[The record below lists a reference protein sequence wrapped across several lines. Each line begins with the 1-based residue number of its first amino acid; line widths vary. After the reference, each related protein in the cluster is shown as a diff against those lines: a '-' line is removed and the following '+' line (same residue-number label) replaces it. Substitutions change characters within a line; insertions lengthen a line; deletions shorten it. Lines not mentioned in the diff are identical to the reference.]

1 MADRQRLSRTGSTPS
16 GNPTGIRRVKRFAK
30 HGSGPMSKIIE
41 ALKSQETKPKEVRID
56 KSAHEL
62 TQEQLADIYF
72 ATTNRPRSSEPPVII
87 RLIERPRLATYIPWI
102 LACLAF
108 AATLFS
114 LFSTKRVLVD
124 IKVLDENSA
133 FLHALD
139 RRSLDEARAPDL
151 NNQPTVA
158 NSFSVADFVF
168 EGAAYLN
175 SSRDKNGMLTLINS
189 SVAPFARA
197 SLRLDPPLDLSHAK
211 IIFYAKGG
219 RGGETVAFALKDE
232 GNIQGFYKGKL
243 LPFPDRLTTGWQ
255 KAEIVIAHE
264 TAKDFDSRH
273 VTSLRFE
280 FGSKDTGNK
289 PGDLILI
296 KDLQWVPEA

>member
-1 MADRQRLSRTGSTPS
+1 
-16 GNPTGIRRVKRFAK
+16 
-30 HGSGPMSKIIE
+30 MSKIIE
-41 ALKSQETKPKEVRID
+41 ALRVGDHPPKEVRIE

-72 ATTNRPRSSEPPVII
+72 SATGRPKTAEPPII
-87 RLIERPRLATYIPWI
+87 IKLIERPRLATYIPWI

-124 IKVLDENSA
+124 IKVLDEKSA
-133 FLHALD
+133 YIHGLD
-139 RRSLDEARAPDL
+139 RRSLDEERAPSKDDRTAVS
-151 NNQPTVA
+151 NGFP
-158 NSFSVADFVF
+158 VADFIF

-175 SSRDKNGMLTLINS
+175 SSKDKNGLLTLINS

-197 SLRLDPPLDLSHAK
+197 SLRLDTPLDLSNAK
-211 IIFYAKGG
+211 LIFYAKGG

-232 GNIQGFYKGKL
+232 ENVQGFYKGKIF
-243 LPFPDRLTTGWQ
+243 PFPDRLTTGWQ
-255 KAEIVIAHE
+255 KAEIVMGQD
-264 TAKDFDSRH
+264 TAKDFDVRR
-273 VTSLRFE
+273 VTNLRFE
-280 FGSKDTGNK
+280 FGAKDTGNK

-296 KDLQWVPEA
+296 KDLQWVRES

>member
-1 MADRQRLSRTGSTPS
+1 MADRQGLSRASVTPFGNSAGGRRTKRVTKRS
-16 GNPTGIRRVKRFAK
+16 GGLL
-30 HGSGPMSKIIE
+30 SKSLE
-41 ALKSQETKPKEVRID
+41 ALRVQETKPKEVRID

-72 ATTNRPRSSEPPVII
+72 TTTNKPRTSELPVII

-139 RRSLDEARAPDL
+139 RRSLDEASAPALDKKS
-151 NNQPTVA
+151 TVS
-158 NSFSVADFVF
+158 NEFSVADFVF

-175 SSRDKNGMLTLINS
+175 SSKDKNGMLTLINS

-197 SLRLDPPLDLSHAK
+197 SLRLEPPLDLSRAK

-232 GNIQGFYKGKL
+232 GNVQGFYKGKL

-255 KAEIVIAHE
+255 KAEIVIAQE
-264 TAKDFDSRH
+264 TAKDFDSRRI
-273 VTSLRFE
+273 TSLRFE

-296 KDLQWVPEA
+296 KDLQWAPES

>member
-1 MADRQRLSRTGSTPS
+1 
-16 GNPTGIRRVKRFAK
+16 
-30 HGSGPMSKIIE
+30 MSKIIE
-41 ALKSQETKPKEVRID
+41 AFKAPEESKPKEVRIE

-72 ATTNRPRSSEPPVII
+72 TATNKPRTSEPPVII

-114 LFSTKRVLVD
+114 LFSTKHVLVD
-124 IKVLDENSA
+124 IKILDEKSA
-133 FLHALD
+133 ILHGLD
-139 RRSLDEARAPDL
+139 RRSLEEASVPSKDDKTA
-151 NNQPTVA
+151 VS

-175 SSRDKNGMLTLINS
+175 SSKDKNGMLTLINS

-197 SLRLDPPLDLSHAK
+197 SLRIEPPLDLSHAK
-211 IIFYAKGG
+211 IVFYAKGG
-219 RGGETVAFALKDE
+219 RGGENIAFALKDE
-232 GNIQGFYKGKL
+232 ENIQGFYKGKL
-243 LPFPDRLTTGWQ
+243 LPFADRLTTSWQ
-255 KAEIVIAHE
+255 KAEISLAQD
-264 TAKDFDSRH
+264 TAKDFDPRR

-289 PGDLILI
+289 PGDLVLI
-296 KDLQWVPEA
+296 KDLQWVPES